1 MRSSFRTRSILGCI
15 TWWLRPRI
23 QDDFDHWRGWQPWWM
38 RDGVEASHW
47 SASSD
52 AGFWLAA
59 YLHGDGH
66 ILRFDR
72 WEVSLFITENI
83 HHLWKQHMR
92 HEKQS
97 VSKSVLF
104 LGFFLGSLNII
115 FQPIFYTIIVKWL
128 QYCHSE
134 SLLVLLHIM
143 WPTKSPHETFQTT
156 NPSLTDKSQNNKV

>member
-1 MRSSFRTRSILGCI
+1 MEGSVLKFRMCVSSMQNLCEDLFLKFQKCSNKITGHVLQISMRSSFRTRSILGCI

-38 RDGVEASHW
+38 CDGVEASYW

-59 YLHGDGH
+59 YWHGDGH

-83 HHLWKQHMR
+83 YHLWKQHMR
-92 HEKQS
+92 NKVCQS
-97 VSKSVLF
+97 KWLF
-104 LGFFLGSLNII
+104 LVHLILWFDLSL
-115 FQPIFYTIIVKWL
+115 
-128 QYCHSE
+128 S
-134 SLLVLLHIM
+134 
-143 WPTKSPHETFQTT
+143 
-156 NPSLTDKSQNNKV
+156 